1 MTPGVPAWHAVLD
14 GTAQGLLAGED
25 PAAID
30 AVVQALQ
37 GRLGQQ
43 LPQAAPGFAMHMS
56 RPPHGIA
63 WLAQALASALQPN
76 NHNRDAGAACSEME
90 LEAIAALGRMVG
102 WPQAVGHLCSGGTV
116 ANLEAMWVARERL
129 GPGAT
134 VLITDHAHYAH
145 RRNARLLGLRCEV
158 LPADA
163 AGRWDLAALDER
175 LAAAGPCIVVATLGT
190 TAVGAVDPLHALAA
204 RRHGGM
210 QLLVDAA
217 YGGYHTLALGPHD
230 AARPAFDA
238 LPQADAIVIDPHKHG
253 LQPLGCAAV
262 LYPDGR
268 VLATF
273 RHDAPYAYFDAK
285 PALPLGQLGLEGSR
299 IGATAAALWATLQLC
314 PLVPAGRFAA
324 GLRAGLD
331 TARDWYCRLAAD
343 ARWQVMPT
351 PPDLDIVVWRPV
363 SAPAGAVRQAAA
375 GLGLYL
381 GEVRVPA
388 RCFGVT
394 AEEDVAALRAVWM
407 KSLDAAQRTAC
418 WVLLEQALSS
428 CGSGL
433 CGSGFSRDS
442 LPATDRG

>member
-1 MTPGVPAWHAVLD
+1 MTDGVPAWHAVLD
-14 GTAQGLLAGED
+14 GTAQGLLAPED
-25 PAAID
+25 PAVVD
-30 AVVQALQ
+30 AVVEALQ
-37 GRLGQQ
+37 RRLGQQ

-90 LEAIAALGRMVG
+90 LEAIAALGCMVG
-102 WPQAVGHLCSGGTV
+102 WPRAVGHLCSGGTV
-116 ANLEAMWVARERL
+116 ANLEALWVARERL

-134 VLITDHAHYAH
+134 VLLTDHAHYAH
-145 RRNARLLGLRCEV
+145 RRNARLLGLHCEV

-163 AGRWDLAALDER
+163 AGRWDLAGLDAR
-175 LAAAGPCIVVATLGT
+175 LAMAGPCIVVATLGT
-190 TAVGAVDPLHALAA
+190 TALGAVDPLHALAA
-204 RRHGGM
+204 RRRDGL

-262 LYPDGR
+262 LYPDDT

-273 RHDAPYAYFDAK
+273 RHDAPYAYFDDA

-299 IGATAAALWATLQLC
+299 IGATAAALWATLQLR
-314 PLVPAGRFAA
+314 PPVPGGRFAA
-324 GLRAGLD
+324 DLHAGLE
-331 TARDWYCRLAAD
+331 TARDWYRRLTAD

-363 SAPAGAVRQAAA
+363 SAEVPAVRQAAA
-375 GLGLYL
+375 RLGLHL

-388 RCFGVT
+388 RCFGGTSDAGDVT
-394 AEEDVAALRAVWM
+394 ALRAVWM
-407 KSLDAAQRTAC
+407 KPLEASQQAGC
-418 WVLLEQALSS
+418 WALLEQAL
-428 CGSGL
+428 G
-433 CGSGFSRDS
+433 RS
-442 LPATDRG
+442 L